1 MTVQAA
7 GARSNGGRT
16 IETSTLKSSVVL
28 SVGVGDPSKYTI
40 DDLAADRMFEEN
52 LEIAIAEALNVDP

>member
-7 GARSNGGRT
+7 GARSNDGRT